1 VQLDEKFF
9 VVVRLFTNSRMN
21 SVEPAPSSSESAF
34 SLRLCRSSFLIAA
47 LILVALKLWLVAA
60 QPVVA
65 HANASFDDRLYLA
78 LAEQVI
84 KGHWLGP
91 YSQFTLMKGPM
102 YSLFIA
108 GTFLSGLP
116 LPIAQHLLYLFG
128 CALLVLALRPC
139 FSADWQ
145 AFILFALLW
154 WQPMSYV
161 ELDILRQN
169 IYTPLTLL
177 LFAGLCALE
186 TQRRAGVYIRL
197 AWGALLGISAAAFYL
212 TREEEIW
219 VVPGAVL
226 LSGAAAWNS
235 WRGGER
241 LHPLVVPLV
250 TAAVC
255 ASGILGTVCSLNYR
269 HYGWFGT
276 VELRA
281 REFVSAYGALQRPI
295 SSEEIPYVPVA
306 RDVRLKLYEVSPSFA
321 ELRSCLEG
329 PTGLEWANY
338 SDFLTGRPG
347 EELQIGG
354 GSLVWALRDC
364 VVASGHG
371 NSARDALNFYRSL
384 GVEIN
389 RACDDGRINPVR
401 TRRDTMMP
409 RSRTGRTKRILE
421 TAPGYIA
428 DFLLFRDF
436 SAYPTESWGSAE
448 LLVLFRDLTRWRL
461 AHSNEAP
468 ELDPTTSRADY
479 RLAVLQIVG
488 EGVRWLCVAVIISGL
503 ALWAWA
509 AGLVIYQRRTSYL
522 FVISTAALGSA
533 FAILVVNMLVH
544 VLAFRNRGPTALHE
558 GYPLLVLFGVTA
570 WMAALSTNMR
580 DRNS

>member
-1 VQLDEKFF
+1 MV
-9 VVVRLFTNSRMN
+9 TS
-21 SVEPAPSSSESAF
+21 
-34 SLRLCRSSFLIAA
+34 
-47 LILVALKLWLVAA
+47 KLWLVAG

-78 LAEQVI
+78 LAEQVV
-84 KGHWLGP
+84 KGNWLGP

-116 LPIAQHLLYLFG
+116 LPIAQHLLYLVG
-128 CALLVLALRPC
+128 CTLVVLALRPC

-186 TQRRAGVYIRL
+186 TRRRSRVHIRL

-212 TREEEIW
+212 TREEGIW

-226 LSGAAAWNS
+226 LIGAAAWNS
-235 WRGGER
+235 WRAGER
-241 LHPLVVPLV
+241 LRPLFLPVFI
-250 TAAVC
+250 AAVC
-255 ASGILGTVCSLNYR
+255 AAGILGTVCTLNYNY
-269 HYGWFGT
+269 YGWFGT

-295 SSEEIPYVPVA
+295 SSEQIPYVPVA

-321 ELRSCLEG
+321 ELKRCLEG
-329 PTGLEWANY
+329 PIGLEWASY

-354 GSLVWALRDC
+354 GSFVWALRDC
-364 VVASGHG
+364 VVASGHVH
-371 NSARDALNFYRSL
+371 SAKEALNFYRSL
-384 GVEIN
+384 GTEIN
-389 RACDDGRINPVR
+389 RACDDGLITPARN
-401 TRRDTMMP
+401 RRERMMP
-409 RSRTGRTKRILE
+409 RWRTGQTQRILE
-421 TAPGYIA
+421 TAPGYIT
-428 DFLLFRDF
+428 DFLLFRGF

-448 LLVLFRDLTRWRL
+448 LLALFRDLTRWRL
-461 AHSNEAP
+461 AHSDEAP
-468 ELDPTTSRADY
+468 ELDPIPSRVDY
-479 RLAVLQIVG
+479 RLAVLQMAG
-488 EGVRWLCVAVIISGL
+488 EAVRWLCAAVVISGL
-503 ALWAWA
+503 AAWTWA
-509 AGLVIYQRRTSYL
+509 AVLVIYQRRMSYL
-522 FVISTAALGSA
+522 FVVSSAALGSA
-533 FAILVVNMLVH
+533 FAVLVVNMLVH

-558 GYPLLVLFGVTA
+558 GYPLLILFGVTA
-570 WMAALSTNMR
+570 WIAALSPNTP

>member
-1 VQLDEKFF
+1 MK
-9 VVVRLFTNSRMN
+9 
-21 SVEPAPSSSESAF
+21 SVEPGPPSSVSSLF
-34 SLRLCRSSFLIAA
+34 SRLRRSSLLIAA

-78 LAEQVI
+78 LAEQVL
-84 KGHWLGP
+84 KGNWLGP

-102 YSLFIA
+102 YPLFIA
-108 GTFLSGLP
+108 GTFLTGLP
-116 LPIAQHLLYLFG
+116 LPIAQHLFYLLG
-128 CALLVLALRPC
+128 CTLLVLALRPC

-186 TQRRAGVYIRL
+186 TRRRSGAHIRL

-226 LSGAAAWNS
+226 LIGAAVWNS

-241 LHPLVVPLV
+241 LRPLFAPIL

-255 ASGILGTVCSLNYR
+255 AAGILGTVCTLNYC

-276 VELRA
+276 VEFRS
-281 REFVSAYGALQRPI
+281 REFLSTYGAVQRPI

-321 ELRSCLEG
+321 ELKACLEG
-329 PTGLEWANY
+329 PIGLEWANY

-347 EELQIGG
+347 DELQIGG
-354 GSLVWALRDC
+354 GSFVWALRDC

-371 NSARDALNFYRSL
+371 NSAREALNFYRSL
-384 GVEIN
+384 GAEIN
-389 RACDDGRINPVR
+389 QACDDGRIIPAR
-401 TRRDTMMP
+401 TRRDTLMP
-409 RSRTGRTKRILE
+409 RWRTGQTRRILE
-421 TAPGYIA
+421 TAPGYIT
-428 DFLLFRDF
+428 DFLLFRGF
-436 SAYPTESWGSAE
+436 SAYPTQSWGSAD
-448 LLVLFRDLTRWRL
+448 LLALFRDLTRWRL
-461 AHSNEAP
+461 AHSDEAP
-468 ELDPTTSRADY
+468 ELDPTPSRIDY
-479 RLAVLQIVG
+479 RLVVLQMAG
-488 EGVRWLCVAVIISGL
+488 EAIRWLCVAVVISGL
-503 ALWAWA
+503 AAWAWA
-509 AGLVIYQRRTSYL
+509 AVLMIHQRRMSYL
-522 FVISTAALGSA
+522 FVVSSAALGCA
-533 FAILVVNMLVH
+533 FAVLVVNMLVH

-570 WMAALSTNMR
+570 WMAALLPILRTKIP
-580 DRNS
+580 D

>member
-1 VQLDEKFF
+1 MK
-9 VVVRLFTNSRMN
+9 
-21 SVEPAPSSSESAF
+21 SVEPALSSSASSLF
-34 SLRLCRSSFLIAA
+34 SRLRRSSLLITA

-78 LAEQVI
+78 LAEQVL
-84 KGHWLGP
+84 KGNWLGP

-128 CALLVLALRPC
+128 CTLLVLALRPC

-186 TQRRAGVYIRL
+186 TRRRASVFVRL
-197 AWGALLGISAAAFYL
+197 TWGALLGISAAAFYL

-219 VVPGAVL
+219 VVPGAIL
-226 LSGAAAWNS
+226 LIGAAAWNS
-235 WRGGER
+235 WRAGER
-241 LHPLVVPLV
+241 LCPLFVPLL
-250 TAAVC
+250 TAAIC
-255 ASGILGTVCSLNYR
+255 AAGILGTVCTLNHRY
-269 HYGWFGT
+269 YGWFGT
-276 VELRA
+276 VEFRS
-281 REFVSAYGALQRPI
+281 REFRSAYGALQRPI
-295 SSEEIPYVPVA
+295 SSEQIPYVPVA

-321 ELRSCLEG
+321 ELRPCLEG

-354 GSLVWALRDC
+354 GSFVWALRDC
-364 VVASGHG
+364 VIASDHG
-371 NSARDALNFYRSL
+371 NSAREALNFYKSL
-384 GVEIN
+384 QVEIN
-389 RACDDGRINPVR
+389 RACDEGLITPAR

-409 RSRTGRTKRILE
+409 RWRTGQTQRIME

-428 DFLLFRDF
+428 EFFLFTGF
-436 SAYPTESWGSAE
+436 SAYPTNSWGSA
-448 LLVLFRDLTRWRL
+448 DL
-461 AHSNEAP
+461 
-468 ELDPTTSRADY
+468 
-479 RLAVLQIVG
+479 
-488 EGVRWLCVAVIISGL
+488 
-503 ALWAWA
+503 
-509 AGLVIYQRRTSYL
+509 
-522 FVISTAALGSA
+522 
-533 FAILVVNMLVH
+533 
-544 VLAFRNRGPTALHE
+544 
-558 GYPLLVLFGVTA
+558 
-570 WMAALSTNMR
+570 
-580 DRNS
+580 